1 MKTLTTL
8 IGFLSVLCAFAQN
21 PTVNLVI
28 EEQSIPEP
36 ALSAIQTQIG
46 GSPMSYRLYAEI
58 PENYELQIV
67 FGVNESTP
75 LELTTA
81 GTAFF
86 QSPLGGP
93 TTLDIDA
100 DLFATWPEL
109 AYDSWLT
116 IGADQMDNNQ
126 VFVLPDPAVFA
137 AWEAGGN
144 LLINDA
150 FGAGV
155 YITTFSAIPQ
165 NTPDENGRV
174 LIGQFTSN
182 DDISGCLNLQLRR
195 LNPDGTIFDPEGP
208 GMTETVVFE
217 NECFSSAPG
226 NPTFCA
232 SDLNSSGNVTV
243 ADVLLLLQD
252 FGCMSDC
259 DADVDNN
266 GSVGTS
272 DLLFMLSELFTICY
286 E

>member
-1 MKTLTTL
+1 MT
-8 IGFLSVLCAFAQN
+8 CAFAQN

-28 EEQSIPEP
+28 EEQAIPEP
-36 ALSAIQTQIG
+36 ALSTIQAEIG
-46 GSPMSYRLYAEI
+46 GSPLSYRLYAEI

-67 FGVNESTP
+67 FGINESTP
-75 LELTTA
+75 LEITTE
-81 GTAFF
+81 GSAFF

-100 DLFATWPEL
+100 DLFPTWPEL
-109 AYDSWLT
+109 AFDSWLT

-126 VFVLPDPAVFA
+126 IYVLPDPAVFA

-174 LIGQFTSN
+174 LIGQFTTN
-182 DDISGCLNLQLRR
+182 GDVLGCLNLQLRR

-208 GMTETVVFE
+208 EMTETVLFE
-217 NECFSSAPG
+217 NQCFTSTTQ
-226 NPTFCA
+226 TFCA
-232 SDLNSSGNVTV
+232 SDFNSSGTV
-243 ADVLLLLQD
+243 AIEDLLIFLQD
-252 FGCMSDC
+252 FGCSGGC
-259 DADVDNN
+259 IADLDGNDNVDT
-266 GSVGTS
+266 G
-272 DLLFMLSELFTICY
+272 DLLLFITEFGAACSE
-286 E
+286 